1 MSALNLRGL
10 ANGITSGINPN
21 VQAIY
26 RASTGN
32 TTGANLKQVPTYAP
46 DVTIPVQVQPMSNG
60 DLQKLDGLNIQNVIS
75 KVYLNGSASAVVRSD
90 MKGGDIFVI
99 GGKTYLVEKVLED
112 WPTWTS
118 AALRLQDDT

>member
-1 MSALNLRGL
+1 MSALNLRAL

-21 VQAIY
+21 VQAVY
-26 RASTGN
+26 RASTVF

-60 DLQKLDGLNIQNVIS
+60 DLQKLDGMNVQNVIS
-75 KVYLNGSASAVVRSD
+75 KVYLNGSAFALVRKSF
-90 MKGGDIFVI
+90 KGGDIFVI
-99 GGKTYLVEKVLED
+99 GSDTFLVEKVLED